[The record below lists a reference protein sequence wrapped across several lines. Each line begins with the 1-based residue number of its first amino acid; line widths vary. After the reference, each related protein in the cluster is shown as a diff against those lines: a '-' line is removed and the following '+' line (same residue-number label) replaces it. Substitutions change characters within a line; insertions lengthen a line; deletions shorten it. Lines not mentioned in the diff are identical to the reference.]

1 MQRWCKG
8 RLLSCGLG
16 LALGAAILVGAEARG
31 KADKPENTAVKPVAK
46 DVPRHKG
53 FLEIARKGN
62 VDVLFLGDS
71 ITDGWRGGGK
81 EIWNKYYK
89 PLHAANFGIGGD
101 RTEHVLWRLQHGEL
115 EGIHPKV
122 AVLMIGT
129 NNLGS
134 NSPEQIAE
142 GIKAI
147 VDEIRD
153 KTPKTK
159 VLLLGVFPRA
169 PKADDPARAKI
180 KKINGIIAQM
190 DDGGKHIRYLDI
202 GDKFLDNEG
211 NLPKDV
217 MPDFL
222 HPNQKGYEIW
232 AEAMQPT
239 LEKML
244 NK

>member
-1 MQRWCKG
+1 MQGWSTSRTRSLACAI
-8 RLLSCGLG
+8 
-16 LALGAAILVGAEARG
+16 ALGTAVLLGVQARG
-31 KADKPENTAVKPVAK
+31 KDNKADNTAVKPVPK
-46 DVPRHKG
+46 DVNRHEG
-53 FLEIARKGN
+53 FLKEAKKGGI
-62 VDVLFLGDS
+62 DVLFLGDS

-81 EIWNKYYK
+81 DVWNKYYK

-101 RTEHVLWRLQHGEL
+101 RTEHVLWRLEHGEL

-134 NSPEQIAE
+134 NTPEQIAD

-147 VDEIRD
+147 VDDIRD

-159 VLLLGVFPRA
+159 ILLLGVFPRSF
-169 PKADDPARAKI
+169 KADDPARAKI
-180 KKINGIIAQM
+180 KEINDTIAKM
-190 DDGGKHIRYLDI
+190 DDGGKHLRYLDI
-202 GDKFLDNEG
+202 GDKFLDKNG
-211 NLPKDV
+211 DLPKEV
-217 MPDFL
+217 MPDAL
-222 HPNQKGYEIW
+222 HPNRKGYEVW

-244 NK
+244 K